1 MRTKH
6 ASERCAVM
14 IIADGFNEAEAVSIL
29 SALREAGIYTKSIGL
44 TSGLMTG
51 IHGIPVMPD
60 HPLIDL
66 AYKLDVSSIQAVI
79 LPGEKRSFTKLE
91 ADPRIHRL
99 LRQVIAQQGF
109 IATNERG
116 YRVLKHAF
124 GQEKV
129 LREASDDR
137 FLLRSSPD
145 QTVGTFA
152 QTIVRR
158 LRRP

>member
-1 MRTKH
+1 
-6 ASERCAVM
+6 M